1 MQPLSTQHQSGVVF
15 SQTLV
20 CCLLDTIRRRIPV
33 STTCGARTAQNPPPR
48 RSTTSQPAVA
58 LAPLNCGAVPSLP
71 SQSIGLSERTRAVHH
86 AISGLRVPLCLLP
99 LLLAQWPP
107 PAASPRRSASPRC
120 PAAAPLP
127 ASWPSPSA
135 VVRSNTFAAARLAAS
150 RSSTLLLLLL
160 VLTPAADH

>member
-71 SQSIGLSERTRAVHH
+71 SQSIGLSERTRAAHH
-86 AISGLRVPLCLLP
+86 ATSGCLSACSRCSLPNGHRLPPRRAARPRPVAPRPRLCRRRGRRP
-99 LLLAQWPP
+99 VRWWDRTPSPPPVSPHPALLL
-107 PAASPRRSASPRC
+107 
-120 PAAAPLP
+120 
-127 ASWPSPSA
+127 
-135 VVRSNTFAAARLAAS
+135 F
-150 RSSTLLLLLL
+150 SSFS
-160 VLTPAADH
+160 